1 MKETDPEIQVFCNF
15 REQLIVQDDI
25 VFKGE
30 KIVVPSSWRSD
41 YLNQIH
47 QGHPGLEAMKNRM
60 RDIFYWPALSRDVEA
75 LLSRCSVCNAYRR
88 HQRKE
93 PLKIN
98 EVPVRLWPIVA
109 SDLFTWNGADYLI
122 TEDSYSGW
130 FELNTLNTGTSSRI
144 VIQWLKAHFSKFG
157 IAD

>member
-1 MKETDPEIQVFCNF
+1 MIRPANPDDSYFGGVTHPIPPPSSFAPAINNGWRESLKETDPEIQVFCNF

-30 KIVVPSSWRSD
+30 KIVVPSSLRSD

-47 QGHPGLEAMKNRM
+47 QGHLGLEAMKNRM

-88 HQRKE
+88 RQQKE
-93 PLKIN
+93 PLKISKFQYD
-98 EVPVRLWPIVA
+98 VGILLHPI
-109 SDLFTWNGADYLI
+109 
-122 TEDSYSGW
+122 
-130 FELNTLNTGTSSRI
+130 SSRGTEQI
-144 VIQWLKAHFSKFG
+144 IL
-157 IAD
+157 